1 MSVKLVPEVL
11 TKPVDAGGGE
21 AVEVG
26 GTEVVGTEVGG
37 TEVVGTE
44 LGAEVAVP
52 ARH

>member
-1 MSVKLVPEVL
+1 MNFSPLSVKLVPEVL

-26 GTEVVGTEVGG
+26 GTEVVGTE
-37 TEVVGTE
+37 